1 MSPEQAKGRVVDKRT
16 DIWAFGCVFYEML
29 TARRAFD
36 GEDVTDT
43 IAAIVRGEPDWNALP
58 ADTPPQIRLL
68 LKRCLEK
75 DRRARIADIGVARF
89 VIDEWRAQEVGS
101 PRGAE
106 AAPSRHDEDR
116 WRGGPGYR
124 CRCRYRRGHSLV
136 DGDSGAARSTRT
148 IQGHASGAKFA
159 GHSRQ
164 RSRRGRCA
172 GRVLCRLSRRRYD
185 EGAGAPGEARHR
197 RSQRTPARRHRV
209 PCNPIISPDGRWV
222 AFGTQGEL
230 RKVAVAG
237 GAPIT
242 ICKILGSTRCQ
253 LGFRRPHLVLDLGRR
268 PHHAGFRLGRDPG
281 PVDLAGPSQWQ
292 HHPYLPEGTAGKS
305 ECAIHELD
313 GQF

>member
-58 ADTPPQIRLL
+58 GDTPPHIRLL

-75 DRRARIADIGVARF
+75 DRRARIADISVARF
-89 VIDEWRAQEVGS
+89 LIDEWRAQEVGS
-101 PRGAE
+101 PR
-106 AAPSRHDEDR
+106 AAPAVAVAACE
-116 WRGGPGYR
+116 
-124 CRCRYRRGHSLV
+124 V
-136 DGDSGAARSTRT
+136 AGAADLGIVAAAVIVAAILWSTPISVPPARPVP

-185 EGAGAPGEARHR
+185 KGAGAPGEARHR

-209 PCNPIISPDGRWV
+209 PSV
-222 AFGTQGEL
+222 
-230 RKVAVAG
+230 
-237 GAPIT
+237 
-242 ICKILGSTRCQ
+242 TRS
-253 LGFRRPHLVLDLGRR
+253 FRRTVGGWHLGPRVNCARSPWPAARR
-268 PHHAGFRLGRDPG
+268 LRFAR
-281 PVDLAGPSQWQ
+281 S
-292 HHPYLPEGTAGKS
+292 
-305 ECAIHELD
+305 
-313 GQF
+313 